1 MSNIPVALVTG
12 GKPRHRQ
19 GGGGRTGAGRLQGS
33 PDRADAGT
41 PRSGGKGTCRNAW
54 AGRGA
59 RAPHLCPRRGR
70 RAGRGRCRRPAGGGM
85 GPYRRAVQQCGRQH
99 PRHTGTRRRHPRFT
113 VPDKPARALP
123 VHETRHPD
131 HAAAGKRLH
140 FQHRVPQRK
149 NRRGRA
155 RRVYGLQVRAR
166 GARGSALPGTRRAGD
181 QGHDPVPGLG
191 EYRHGLRRRLR
202 PSPGKK

>member
-12 GKPRHRQ
+12 GSR
-19 GGGGRTGAGRLQGS
+19 GIGRAAAEETGAGRLQGS

-59 RAPHLCPRRGR
+59 RARHLCPRRGR

-99 PRHTGTRRRHPRFT
+99 PRHAGTRRRHPRFA

-131 HAAAGKRLH
+131 HARQGSGYIFNLASRNGKIGVAGLGGYTASK
-140 FQHRVPQRK
+140 FGSWASGKCSTGSSP
-149 NRRGRA
+149 RRGSRSRHCA
-155 RRVYGLQVRAR
+155 
-166 GARGSALPGTRRAGD
+166 P
-181 QGHDPVPGLG
+181 LG
-191 EYRHGLRRRLR
+191 EYRHGLRARAASIPR
-202 PSPGKK
+202 KK